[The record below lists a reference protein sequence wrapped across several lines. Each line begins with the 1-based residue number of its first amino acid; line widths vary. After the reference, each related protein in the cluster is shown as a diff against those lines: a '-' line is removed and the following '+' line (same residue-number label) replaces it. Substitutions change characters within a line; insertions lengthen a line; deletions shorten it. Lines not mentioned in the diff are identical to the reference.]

1 MLVLTRRT
9 QQSIVIGD
17 GIVITVLD
25 IRGDQIRLGI
35 RAPRDVPVYREEL
48 LSAVGE
54 SNLAAVLGTAADSA
68 AVPPAPA
75 APAEARRE
83 GGRARRAR
91 NRAA

>member
-17 GIVITVLD
+17 GIVVTVLD

-48 LSAVGE
+48 LTAVGE
-54 SNLAAVLGTAADSA
+54 SNIAAVLSGGSEGT
-68 AVPPAPA
+68 AVPPVPSAQSATA
-75 APAEARRE
+75 AP
-83 GGRARRAR
+83 RARSRR

>member
-48 LSAVGE
+48 LTAVGE
-54 SNLAAVLGTAADSA
+54 SNLSAVLGADGTGA
-68 AVPPAPA
+68 TLPA
-75 APAEARRE
+75 APAPEAPAQPT
-83 GGRARRAR
+83 GH
-91 NRAA
+91 RAA